1 MCQQGSLGAKVQPH
15 VGPFSF
21 RARPFQSP
29 ADYTRI
35 PSVLEPSWHEVN
47 IYTFETESTEKKG
60 KHASGPVTGEVGY
73 SLTKSPPQG

>member
-1 MCQQGSLGAKVQPH
+1 M
-15 VGPFSF
+15 GPFSF

-35 PSVLEPSWHEVN
+35 PPVLEPSWHEVN

-73 SLTKSPPQG
+73 SPKGRGACPLNCGGLIGTLG